1 MMAGIEWPQLPDMGV
16 YLTWPEQGLQ
26 AIHPDDQA
34 IAEELIPS
42 DRVFRRT
49 AFDGVYYTA
58 EFGDRT
64 IRIKPSLWL
73 QVKDEGLRIGD
84 QVEVPSRMMQADPL
98 IGVIIDM
105 RYCQD
110 QGIIRYGLLHSDMPL
125 DHTFRAEE
133 LIPLSSHAQLQ
144 SPDFQAPMPQHQPP
158 PDSDQPLSIDE
169 ELES

>member
-1 MMAGIEWPQLPDMGV
+1 MTKGIQWPLLPDMGV
-16 YLTWPEQGLQ
+16 YLTWPEQGLL
-26 AIHPDDQA
+26 AIHPDDRA

-49 AFDGVYYTA
+49 AFDGTYYTA

-73 QVKDEGLRIGD
+73 QVKDEGLKIGD

-110 QGIIRYGLLHSDMPL
+110 QSCIRYGLLHGDMPL
-125 DHTFRAEE
+125 DYTFLADE
-133 LIPLSSHAQLQ
+133 LILLTSHTHLQ
-144 SPDFQAPMPQHQPP
+144 PPDFQAPIPKHQPP
-158 PDSDQPLSIDE
+158 PGSDQPLSIDE
-169 ELES
+169 GADS